1 MAEAKNV
8 ESISARQFET
18 ILSLNKTTGN
28 NDRGIL
34 CPYHARRG
42 ARFFVASDEKE
53 KNHQHNLCGSGKKT

>member
-28 NDRGIL
+28 NDRGML

-53 KNHQHNLCGSGKKT
+53 K

>member
-1 MAEAKNV
+1 MEFARP
-8 ESISARQFET
+8 RQFET

-28 NDRGIL
+28 NDRGML

-53 KNHQHNLCGSGKKT
+53 K